1 MEKFQYF
8 RATLMIFSALSLA
21 AYASNPEI
29 AVANDDVSQLS
40 SVDEDVVI
48 ALPPKKEKSLVKRL
62 AKGAI
67 GGTVSAV
74 KGTARV
80 ATGAVKVTAE
90 GAGLV
95 AKGTVAGAKVGGKV
109 VVAGAKAGGKA
120 AVDTGEII
128 VYGTRKTAGGLRD
141 GLGFIT
147 KAPAVN
153 DAASPVGY
161 KTLTDAALAP
171 LTDLNI
177 RRRERPEILMRLA
190 DEDVYH
196 IDDNAGCEWY
206 DVRIQEL
213 DDVLGDDYD
222 APKEDKSTLK
232 KIGEGGH
239 SVALYGI
246 ASTTSS
252 PIPGR
257 GIVRVLSGSKARKR
271 ETRKIYQKGVAR
283 RSFIKGVAVSDGC
296 SDTQI
301 DSQIDSQ

>member
-1 MEKFQYF
+1 M
-8 RATLMIFSALSLA
+8 
-21 AYASNPEI
+21 
-29 AVANDDVSQLS
+29 
-40 SVDEDVVI
+40 
-48 ALPPKKEKSLVKRL
+48 
-62 AKGAI
+62 
-67 GGTVSAV
+67 
-74 KGTARV
+74 

-95 AKGTVAGAKVGGKV
+95 AKGTVAGAKVGGKA

-128 VYGTRKTAGGLRD
+128 VNGTRKTAGGLRD

>member
-62 AKGAI
+62 ANGAI

-95 AKGTVAGAKVGGKV
+95 AKGTVAGAKVGGKA

-120 AVDTGEII
+120 AVGTGEII

-177 RRRERPEILMRLA
+177 RRRVRPEILMRLA

-301 DSQIDSQ
+301 DSQ